1 MMSVL
6 DQIWAEVEPRVY
18 ITREQFFDGWRVES
32 QEIDGELAYAALS
45 KGPDYHFMTFGKKHP
60 IPLHLIISQVQPII
74 DEYGFVRTMTPRED
88 KRQRR
93 FNRLIGFVV
102 EREDEFFTYFRADRL
117 RLHGSD

>member
-45 KGPDYHFMTFGKKHP
+45 KGPDYHFMTFGKKHH
-60 IPLHLIISQVQPII
+60 IPLRLIVSQVQPII